1 MPGTLSMPR
10 VLTFNVLT
18 MRDASGERR
27 QVVAREL
34 VRGADADVVALQEVT
49 RSPDFDQAA
58 DLLGPGYTI
67 LDVPGGDPTYGGECL
82 ASRLPVERSWALDLP
97 IAEHAGRTMR
107 AGALAVEV
115 IAPPPVGPLLCVH
128 HKGTYEL
135 NLEYVR
141 ERQALATARFV
152 EQIAADVPVVLLG
165 DFNAA
170 PDAASVRFLTGRQS
184 LDGYSVRYDDAWAA
198 AHPDDH
204 SHTFSPRNPL
214 VRAGQMPLERGRRI
228 DHILVRSGPHGP
240 LLDVAACEVVFDQAV
255 DGVWASDHFGLLAEL
270 RPPCHAPGTWA

>member
-1 MPGTLSMPR
+1 MPR

-27 QVVAREL
+27 HVVAREL
-34 VRGADADVVALQEVT
+34 VRAANADVVALQEVT
-49 RSPDFDQAA
+49 RSPDCDQAA
-58 DLLGPGYTI
+58 DLVGPGYTI

-82 ASRLPVERSWALDLP
+82 ASRLPVERSWTSDLP
-97 IAEHAGRTMR
+97 IAEHAGRPMH
-107 AGALAVEV
+107 AAALAVEV

-135 NLEYVR
+135 DGEYVR

-152 EQIAADVPVVLLG
+152 DQIAADVPVVLLG

-170 PDAASVRFLTGRQS
+170 PDAASMRFLTGRQS
-184 LDGYSVRYDDAWAA
+184 LDGYSVRYEDAWAT
-198 AHPDDH
+198 AHPDDDG
-204 SHTFSPRNPL
+204 HTFSPRNPL

-240 LLDVAACEVVFDQAV
+240 LLDVAACDVVFDQAV

-270 RPPCHAPGTWA
+270 RPPPHAPGTWG